1 MDGLDKYTC
10 SCAAGFSGNNCE
22 TGKRKQVF
30 IGDTYNYNFDKAPP
44 ILCGKLDCIS
54 AHGNVLIWSRI
65 SGKQGAHSHV
75 VITTNICVAELER
88 FMNTSDLPKYKI
100 LG

>member
-1 MDGLDKYTC
+1 MPLVSVEITV
-10 SCAAGFSGNNCE
+10 
-22 TGKRKQVF
+22 RQVNVNKLLS

-44 ILCGKLDCIS
+44 ILCGKHDHHGS
-54 AHGNVLIWSRI
+54 ALIWSRI
-65 SGKQGAHSHV
+65 SGKQGAHSNV

>member
-22 TGKRKQVF
+22 TGKCKQVV
-30 IGDTYNYNFDKAPP
+30 IWDTYNYNFDKAPP

-54 AHGNVLIWSRI
+54 AHGSALIWSRI

-75 VITTNICVAELER
+75 VITTNISVAELER
-88 FMNTSDLPKYKI
+88 FMNTSDLPKYKM

>member
-22 TGKRKQVF
+22 TGKRKQVV

-54 AHGNVLIWSRI
+54 AHGSALIWSRI

-75 VITTNICVAELER
+75 VITTNISVAELER
-88 FMNTSDLPKYKI
+88 FMNTSDLPKYKM